1 MKELTLIVAKGD
13 VYDEVALTTSY
24 TGSKMGGDPDAYER
38 IYTTTADQAQLN
50 RFWTESRVAVCE
62 ALRKFLDDV
71 EEDETGLRI
80 VLSLPSSFD
89 DSLGEAMQE
98 EMRSFFVM
106 NITAKWY
113 VFTNKGEAGQYSL
126 DAAAH
131 MEGLRRKACYKR
143 RPVRPTYDL
152 K

>member
-1 MKELTLIVAKGD
+1 M
-13 VYDEVALTTSY
+13 
-24 TGSKMGGDPDAYER
+24 
-38 IYTTTADQAQLN
+38 
-50 RFWTESRVAVCE
+50 AVCE

-106 NITAKWY
+106 NITANGTSSRIR
-113 VFTNKGEAGQYSL
+113 V
-126 DAAAH
+126 
-131 MEGLRRKACYKR
+131 RRDSIR
-143 RPVRPTYDL
+143 LMRPHIWRD
-152 K
+152 

>member
-89 DSLGEAMQE
+89 DSLGGGHAGGDAEFLRDE
-98 EMRSFFVM
+98 HHGEM
-106 NITAKWY
+106 
-113 VFTNKGEAGQYSL
+113 
-126 DAAAH
+126 
-131 MEGLRRKACYKR
+131 
-143 RPVRPTYDL
+143 VRL
-152 K
+152 HE

>member
-50 RFWTESRVAVCE
+50 RFWTES
-62 ALRKFLDDV
+62 
-71 EEDETGLRI
+71 
-80 VLSLPSSFD
+80 
-89 DSLGEAMQE
+89 GEAMQE